1 MLLNKIEFML
11 LNKIKQMIGISL
23 LMLLIVSCQDKPS
36 KVPGLDSGKAE
47 VSDFSMEPNVRVALF
62 NESDIQNGK
71 SPELNYGSMDT
82 YFITL
87 DKITYMVDYTDKE
100 DFKNLKKG
108 EKLTFRAPGK
118 IARKE
123 LNGQNYRVVRL
134 NEL

>member
-1 MLLNKIEFML
+1 ML

-23 LMLLIVSCQDKPS
+23 LMLLVMSCQTKPS
-36 KVPGLDSGKAE
+36 KIPGLDKGKAE
-47 VSDFSMEPNVRVALF
+47 VSDFSMEPNIRIALF

-71 SPELNYGSMDT
+71 SPELIYGSMDT

-87 DKITYMVDYTDKE
+87 DKVTYMVDWNDKE

-108 EKLTFRAPGK
+108 EKLTFRATGM